1 MNTNN
6 EETIPN
12 VQTENYSINYLISK
26 LEGLSISLD
35 TVKLN
40 VNDITTSLKQE
51 IELRQ
56 KMEESLRKYT
66 ATVEDANNVIKDV
79 TNKFRK
85 EMVVS
90 LNKIIPICQISPS
103 QTNEESIQKFLK
115 IKNAIQDIIKTV
127 EK

>member
-12 VQTENYSINYLISK
+12 VQTESYSINYLISK
-26 LEGLSISLD
+26 LESLSISLD
-35 TVKLN
+35 TVKLS
-40 VNDITTSLKQE
+40 VDDITKSLKQE

-56 KMEESLRKYT
+56 KIEESLRKYT

-79 TNKFRK
+79 ANKFRK

-90 LNKIIPICQISPS
+90 LNKIIPMCKVPPN

-115 IKNAIQDIIKTV
+115 
-127 EK
+127 